1 MDEEKERIQEV
12 IQGVENRSREF
23 SKQVYDEEYN
33 NLTKNVDSILSL
45 SPEERYNKMIEEQK
59 EKIEQNFG
67 IVIADIFKDELD
79 YMIDNKEKYIA
90 EFTEEKEKWESM
102 SEGERENK
110 IELEAL
116 LKEKSSAYPES
127 YLKRIQYEDVY
138 NTVSDDTREAID
150 VVHEMTGKQL
160 YKKDEIKQ
168 NMYSLFAGSAVF
180 GTIAGLYEGIVE
192 QSLSAGG
199 EALVAGGAFGF
210 ALSGLLV
217 AGTKGI
223 GAIKARKIIK
233 QYPEAVKYLKELDIY
248 DLVMKKIASENG
260 YEWYNYDEFQ
270 DKVEGRSL

>member
-12 IQGVENRSREF
+12 IQGVKNRSREF

-45 SPEERYNKMIEEQK
+45 SPEERYNKMIEKQE
-59 EKIEQNFG
+59 EKIEQNLG

-223 GAIKARKIIK
+223 GAIKVRKIIK
-233 QYPEAVKYLKELDIY
+233 HYPEAVKYLKELDIY

>member
-1 MDEEKERIQEV
+1 
-12 IQGVENRSREF
+12 
-23 SKQVYDEEYN
+23 
-33 NLTKNVDSILSL
+33 
-45 SPEERYNKMIEEQK
+45 
-59 EKIEQNFG
+59 
-67 IVIADIFKDELD
+67 
-79 YMIDNKEKYIA
+79 
-90 EFTEEKEKWESM
+90 
-102 SEGERENK
+102 
-110 IELEAL
+110 
-116 LKEKSSAYPES
+116 
-127 YLKRIQYEDVY
+127 
-138 NTVSDDTREAID
+138 
-150 VVHEMTGKQL
+150 MTGKQL